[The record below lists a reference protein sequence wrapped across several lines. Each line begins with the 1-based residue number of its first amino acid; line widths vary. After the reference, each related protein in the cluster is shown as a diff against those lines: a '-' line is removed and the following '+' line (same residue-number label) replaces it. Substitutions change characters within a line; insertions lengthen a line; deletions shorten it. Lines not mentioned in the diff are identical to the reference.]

1 MGSDAINAHDG
12 GAAQAGQIVQELR
25 AWCAEHGVSQSS
37 VAMEIGVS
45 VSHFN
50 QVINGRARPSAE
62 LTRRMIE
69 VLERH
74 KARRIQTGRRGV
86 WQVGAGALDE
96 SRYRSDADGGVMM
109 TFAEAIQIKGRVV
122 DIHLINGTVLD
133 GARVKDVSPAMIQVT
148 YKDRTRFLN
157 PTHIVMV
164 ELG

>member
-1 MGSDAINAHDG
+1 VGSDAVNAHDV
-12 GAAQAGQIVQELR
+12 GAAQAGQIAQELR
-25 AWCAEHGVSQSS
+25 SWCAEHGVSQSS

-45 VSHFN
+45 VSHLN
-50 QVINGRARPSAE
+50 QVINGRARPSAD
-62 LTRRMIE
+62 LTRRMVE

-74 KARRIQTGRRGV
+74 KARLPRLVAGHHRR
-86 WQVGAGALDE
+86 ALEE
-96 SRYRSDADGGVMM
+96 SRYRSDADGGAMM

-157 PTHIVMV
+157 PIHVVMV